1 MNTRKFSQEQ
11 ENRIAKKLG
20 GKVVSNSGATRF
32 NKGDVRAN
40 FLLIE
45 CKTSTTPKDSF
56 SIKLDW
62 LEKNQKEAFSMG
74 LSNAVLAIDFGQA
87 KDYFIIDERLM
98 KLLLEKLREDT
109 K

>member
-1 MNTRKFSQEQ
+1 MNTRKYSKEQ

-32 NKGDVRAN
+32 NKGDVVVN
-40 FLLIE
+40 KVLIE
-45 CKTSTTPKDSF
+45 CKTSTTSKDSF

-74 LSNAVLAIDFGQA
+74 LDASILTIDFGQE
-87 KDYFIIDERLM
+87 KDYFIINEKLM
-98 KLLLEKLREDT
+98 KLLLEKLKEE